1 MFYFLEI
8 IRVQCIPEANYRK
21 PNITTCKPCPQTKC
35 SKIEGETPLFRLKHN
50 FKKKTTD
57 RNAKK
62 VKTTNFPTS
71 LNTSTNVKTET
82 STSLPLT
89 PISIPI
95 ASTSLPLSPISIP
108 ITSTSSIP
116 IETVHE
122 KGKSTFSSSPSTP
135 MSNVSLSVTPETS
148 KKENCESIFQCL
160 FN

>member
-1 MFYFLEI
+1 MFYFSEI

-21 PNITTCKPCPQTKC
+21 PNITTCKPCPQTNC

-50 FKKKTTD
+50 FKKKTTHRD
-57 RNAKK
+57 AKK
-62 VKTTNFPTS
+62 VKTMNFPTS

-95 ASTSLPLSPISIP
+95 
-108 ITSTSSIP
+108 TSTSSIP

-122 KGKSTFSSSPSTP
+122 EGKSTFSSSPSTP
-135 MSNVSLSVTPETS
+135 TSNVSLSTTPETS
-148 KKENCESIFQCL
+148 KKENCESIL
-160 FN
+160 